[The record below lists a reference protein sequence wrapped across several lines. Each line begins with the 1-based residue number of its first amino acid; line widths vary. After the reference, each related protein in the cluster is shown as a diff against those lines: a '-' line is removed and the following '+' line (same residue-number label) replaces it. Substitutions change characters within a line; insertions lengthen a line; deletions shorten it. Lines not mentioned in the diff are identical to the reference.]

1 MNRRT
6 FLKSTALAAAAAV
19 CLFSC
24 ATAGSAWAEERVFVR
39 VKVERFEPADA
50 PVWAAATVFESTSKR
65 LAKFALQPGA
75 EAVPLGIGWH
85 DVVPWKDFKPASA
98 FRVNDVSGWAEITGA
113 LHAEPSAKADVPTP
127 PDEVAPTDINLKT

>member
-1 MNRRT
+1 M
-6 FLKSTALAAAAAV
+6 
-19 CLFSC
+19 
-24 ATAGSAWAEERVFVR
+24 R

-75 EAVPLGIGWH
+75 EAVALGIGWH

-98 FRVNDVSGWAEITGA
+98 FRVNDVSGWAEITEA
-113 LHAEPSAKADVPTP
+113 LHAEPSAIADVPTP
-127 PDEVAPTDINLKT
+127 LRGAATNPTGGKTSRSGRVVVRESSGYLVL